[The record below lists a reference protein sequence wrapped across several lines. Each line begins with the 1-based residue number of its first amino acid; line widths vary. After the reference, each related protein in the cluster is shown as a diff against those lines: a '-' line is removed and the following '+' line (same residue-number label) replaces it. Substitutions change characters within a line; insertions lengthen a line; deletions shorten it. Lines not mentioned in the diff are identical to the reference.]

1 MASIDLGLGRITKLL
16 SHLGNPHLRTFKSVH
31 VAGTN
36 GKGSTVSYLLSII
49 TKSNIRNG
57 KFTSPHLL
65 YYNDCIS
72 IDDEIYPVSKFN
84 KVIGDIVLQNQSLN
98 LKCTEFELLTA
109 TAFKIFELEK
119 VELAII
125 EVGLGG
131 RLDATNV
138 LEPVSQGAGG
148 LVVSGIT
155 KIGMDHEGFLG
166 DSLPA
171 IAAEKGGIIKK
182 HIPVVVDNTNEESVL
197 KVFDDI
203 AATQQSQVFQ
213 VGSLTDSIYLNDDA
227 SPLSTHQ
234 LTTLLANSP
243 LRGDYQLHN
252 LSVALKIIELLKAIP
267 QFKDRINL
275 HHIEA
280 GVRATHWPA
289 RLHTTEVDG
298 VEVLLDGAHNESA
311 AIELGKY
318 LEQRRG
324 HGIIFV
330 IGLTKGKSI
339 DKLLKHI
346 VKPSDTIIPVEFS
359 VPEKMP
365 WVSSYSLEEIE
376 KCARTH
382 SKDIRRPE
390 LGLLS
395 LFGYLRD
402 LKSQG
407 DHRKV
412 VICGS
417 LYLCADVLRYVE
429 SKLESQTAKG
439 GERESEKHN

>member
-1 MASIDLGLGRITKLL
+1 M
-16 SHLGNPHLRTFKSVH
+16 
-31 VAGTN
+31 
-36 GKGSTVSYLLSII
+36 SYLLSIL
-49 TKSNIRNG
+49 TKCNIRNG

-72 IDDEIYPVSKFN
+72 IDDEIYPLSKFN
-84 KVIGDIVLQNQSLN
+84 KVIGDIALKNQSLN

-138 LEPVSQGAGG
+138 LEPVEEGAGG
-148 LVVSGIT
+148 VIVSGIT

-166 DSLPA
+166 NSLPA

-182 HIPVVVDNTNEESVL
+182 NIPVVVDNTNEESVL
-197 KVFDDI
+197 KVFEDM
-203 AATQQSQVFQ
+203 AANQQSQVFQ
-213 VGSLTDSIYLNDDA
+213 VGSMTDSIYVNDDA
-227 SPLSTHQ
+227 SSLSMHQLST
-234 LTTLLANSP
+234 LLSNSP
-243 LRGDYQLHN
+243 LKGDYQLHN
-252 LSVALKIIELLKAIP
+252 LSVALKIIELLKASP
-267 QFKDRINL
+267 QFNDRINL
-275 HHIEA
+275 HHIET

-318 LEQRRG
+318 LDQDRG
-324 HGIIFV
+324 NGIIFV
-330 IGLTKGKSI
+330 IGLTNGKSI

-359 VPEKMP
+359 LPEKMP
-365 WVSSYSLEEIE
+365 WVSSYSVEEIE
-376 KCARTH
+376 QCAKTH
-382 SKDIRRPE
+382 SKDIRRPA
-390 LGLLS
+390 LDLSS
-395 LFGYLRD
+395 LFEYLRG

-407 DHRKV
+407 DHRNV

-429 SKLESQTAKG
+429 RKLGS
-439 GERESEKHN
+439 